1 LHKNEIEM
9 KKKINKF
16 RVFAALL
23 LIGILTIGFTAR
35 TSDFELVKSLDIFY
49 TLFRELNLYYVDET
63 KPDKL
68 IETGINSMLNSL
80 DPYTTY
86 IPESEMDDFNFMT
99 TGEYGGIGSL
109 IRAGESYAII
119 AEPYEGS
126 PSAKAGLMAGDE
138 IISVD
143 GFVTKGKP
151 LSEVSE
157 KLKGVPGTE
166 LTVIIR
172 KPGEKED
179 QKIKI
184 VREQIHIK
192 NVSYYGVLS
201 NRTGYIRLSNFT
213 MNAGNEVREAILDL
227 KKNSGIDKLILDLRG
242 NPGGLLIEAV
252 RVCNIFVEKGQLI
265 VSTKGKVSQWDQEYF
280 TSMDALDTKIPLVVL
295 VNRGS
300 ASASEIVAGALQD
313 IDRAV
318 ILGQRTYGKGLV
330 QTTRKLKY
338 NTQLKVTTAKYYI
351 PSGRCIQALDY
362 THRNEDGSVGDIP
375 DSLISKFKTKGGRL
389 VYDGGGIN
397 PDVIDSMDVYNQLS
411 MYLYAKNLIFDFAT
425 DYTVRHK
432 EKPAMNSY
440 KIGDEEYGRFK
451 EFVKNKG
458 FEYETQSESELKKLI
473 STAKA
478 EKYYDLAAEEF
489 AVLEKKLA
497 HDDDRDL
504 NNFRKEIEEVINEEV
519 ISRYYYQK
527 GRISLSVETDTQV
540 LKAVELLDEKG
551 EIEKIL
557 VSDSGVN
564 SSAG

>member
-1 LHKNEIEM
+1 M

-16 RVFAALL
+16 RVFAAVIIL
-23 LIGILTIGFTAR
+23 GIVTLGFTAKNN
-35 TSDFELVKSLDIFY
+35 DFELVKSLDIFY

-63 KPDKL
+63 QPDKL

-109 IRAGESYAII
+109 IRAGQSYAIV

-143 GFVTKGKP
+143 GFITKGKA
-151 LSEVSE
+151 LAEVSE
-157 KLKGVPGTE
+157 KLKGVPGTD
-166 LTVIIR
+166 LTIIIKRFGESENR
-172 KPGEKED
+172 KL
-179 QKIKI
+179 KIT
-184 VREQIHIK
+184 REQIHIG
-192 NVSYYGVLS
+192 NVAYYGVLEGK
-201 NRTGYIRLSNFT
+201 TGYIRLSSFT
-213 MNAGNEVREAILDL
+213 VNAGNEVKEALLDL
-227 KKNSGIDKLILDLRG
+227 KKNYGIEKLILDLRG

-252 RVCNIFVEKGQLI
+252 RVCNIFVDKGQLI
-265 VSTKGKVSQWDQEYF
+265 VSTKGKVKQWDQEYF
-280 TSMDALDTKIPLVVL
+280 TTLDAIDTKIPLVVL

-313 IDRAV
+313 VDRAI
-318 ILGQRTYGKGLV
+318 ILGQKTYGKGLV

-362 THRNEDGSVGDIP
+362 AHRNEDGSVGYVP

-389 VYDGGGIN
+389 VFDGGGIN
-397 PDVIDSMDVYNQLS
+397 PDVVDSMNSYNQLS

-425 DYTVRHK
+425 EYMARHK
-432 EKPAMNSY
+432 EKPQMKSFS
-440 KIGDEEYGRFK
+440 IGDVEYDRFK
-451 EFVKNKG
+451 EFVKIKVC
-458 FEYETQSESELKKLI
+458 EYETQSERELKKLI
-473 STAKA
+473 TIAKD
-478 EKYYDLAAEEF
+478 EKYFDSASSEF

-497 HDDDRDL
+497 HDDDKDL
-504 NNFRKEIEEVINEEV
+504 TNFRTEIEELINEEI

-527 GRISLSVETDTQV
+527 GRISLSVESDTQV
-540 LKAVELLDEKG
+540 KRAMDILEKNLTLAD
-551 EIEKIL
+551 ISAMIL
-557 VSDSGVN
+557 TN
-564 SSAG
+564 K